1 MNKFIRILRIHH
13 WSKNLFIFLGFL
25 LAFLYVK
32 YVEVYDIFKL
42 LVVFLSFSF
51 ISSGNYILNDLLDIK
66 FDSNNPLK
74 KNRMLTKKMIPKKYS
89 IIFMILLWIVG
100 LFIPFIFLEPKKTIF
115 GFIILFS
122 GILYNVKPFRLKSI
136 AILDVLS
143 ESINSPI
150 RMYAGWVILTGEYMN
165 IWIILF
171 SFFYTCVFMN
181 SKRLAEYQFIKS
193 DKKLCRETFSF
204 YNQNKFLLLFS
215 AYLSLTMFSLI
226 MFFSEINLLIIILS
240 ILIFIQL
247 IWYNNL
253 ALKGNVYVQK
263 PVYAFKIPSFTIYSL
278 FTFGLFLVV
287 LIFI

>member
-165 IWIILF
+165 
-171 SFFYTCVFMN
+171 
-181 SKRLAEYQFIKS
+181 
-193 DKKLCRETFSF
+193 
-204 YNQNKFLLLFS
+204 
-215 AYLSLTMFSLI
+215 
-226 MFFSEINLLIIILS
+226 
-240 ILIFIQL
+240 
-247 IWYNNL
+247 
-253 ALKGNVYVQK
+253 
-263 PVYAFKIPSFTIYSL
+263 
-278 FTFGLFLVV
+278 
-287 LIFI
+287 